1 MSSTQALQLTSNLI
15 AILEGRAFSPLE
27 LPALEEYSL
36 YSQNANFFHQEP
48 LVSIMSPSGRLI
60 TLKPDATLSVAQAYT
75 GDATQKVYY
84 TDQICRLNR
93 QSGEFVLFEQFGAE
107 IIGPYDP
114 FHDLELVDL
123 VLDCL
128 SALGN
133 YVLDISHLGLVS
145 ALMEIPGL
153 GALDKQAF
161 MQALS
166 TKSPHRI
173 SQLLSET
180 NPSPDTGSGA
190 SSCVGAGTGIS
201 AGLDTAALLQK
212 VFLSANRLPDALS
225 LLDDLDIPQAKPA
238 IEEIRLLADGL
249 GEHAYDINL
258 DLSVVGDLDYY
269 SGLAF
274 RGYLIDVPSAVLTG
288 GRYDKLMKKM
298 GKPGSAVGFAINMSL
313 LGNHSPQTAAD
324 FITGRYTEKSRWSEI
339 LAWQRDMISHG
350 KTVRLI
356 GPTET
361 APAGAV
367 IINIDGDCNEH

>member
-1 MSSTQALQLTSNLI
+1 MSSTQTLQLTSKLI
-15 AILEGRAFSPLE
+15 AILDGRAFTLLE

-48 LVSIMSPSGRLI
+48 LVSIMPPSGRLV
-60 TLKPDATLSVAQAYT
+60 TLKPDATLSVAQAYS

-84 TDQICRLNR
+84 TDQICRLDR

-128 SALGN
+128 AALGS

-145 ALMEIPGL
+145 ALMEVPGL
-153 GALDKQAF
+153 DALDKKAF

-166 TKSPHRI
+166 AKSPHRI
-173 SQLLSET
+173 RQLLCET
-180 NPSPDTGSGA
+180 TA
-190 SSCVGAGTGIS
+190 A
-201 AGLDTAALLQK
+201 ADTAALLQK
-212 VFLSANRLPDALS
+212 VFLSANRLPDAVS
-225 LLDDLDIPQAKPA
+225 LLNDLDIPQAKPA
-238 IEEIRLLADGL
+238 IEELRLLADGL
-249 GEHAYDINL
+249 GDRANAMNL

-274 RGYLIDVPSAVLTG
+274 RGYLVDVPSAVLTG

-298 GKPGSAVGFAINMSL
+298 GKPGSAVGFAVNMSL
-313 LGNHSPQTAAD
+313 LGNHTPQTAANC
-324 FITGRYTEKSRWSEI
+324 ITGRYTEKSRWREV
-339 LAWQRDMISHG
+339 LAWQRDMLSRG

-356 GPTET
+356 GPAET
-361 APAGAV
+361 APAGAA
-367 IINIDGDCNEH
+367 ILNIDEKEVKNR